1 MTAPL
6 TVECN
11 LVSGRSGKQNPSIPT
26 TSRVPRISRLM
37 ALAIRMQNLIRAG
50 GIADYSALAQLGH
63 VSRARITQIMNLLLL
78 APDLQEQILFLP
90 STGARSDSVRLAQ
103 LQPIAQIPDWNQ
115 QRRHWSG
122 LRDSFDPGT
131 APCPYVDNE
140 GTGRNGPAILPGP
153 GISIG
158 RKTQVCTPKR
168 YKVCHN
174 SDKVCQNEGSKLT
187 PKRHPNHSCTVRKCL
202 I

>member
-1 MTAPL
+1 MRAPL

-11 LVSGRSGKQNPSIPT
+11 LVSGRTGQQNSSIPT

-90 STGARSDSVRLAQ
+90 PSRGRDPIRLAE

-115 QRRHWSG
+115 QRRLWTG
-122 LRDSFDPGT
+122 LRDRFDPGVG
-131 APCPYVDNE
+131 PCGVVQP
-140 GTGRNGPAILPGP
+140 
-153 GISIG
+153 
-158 RKTQVCTPKR
+158 
-168 YKVCHN
+168 
-174 SDKVCQNEGSKLT
+174 
-187 PKRHPNHSCTVRKCL
+187 
-202 I
+202 